1 MFHKQIDELK
11 VYSFFL
17 FRQGG
22 FEFMEMASEF
32 GNTSNAGL
40 ELLRNQNKLGV
51 WSLYEPDFIKAKRY
65 IHELSNEVPE
75 NGDMRNKPE
84 TLRKLRKF
92 HKRKPKIRL
101 WNATDP
107 VSKRVDCSWDKLKKI
122 RNLCDVITPE
132 GTTLEGNVKVFSK
145 QKNCPICGHEKTF
158 KFPNELNRHVKA
170 VHREL
175 ARQYVPRAWRG
186 NVDAYVEQRLSCTY
200 PDCRRGPDIIFHS
213 TSALNKHK

>member
-65 IHELSNEVPE
+65 IHKLSNEVPE
-75 NGDMRNKPE
+75 NGDLTNKPNI
-84 TLRKLRKF
+84 LRKLREF
-92 HKRKPKIRL
+92 DRPKIRL
-101 WNATDP
+101 WDETVP
-107 VSKRVDCSWDKLKKI
+107 VSERVDCSLDKLKQI
-122 RNLCDVITPE
+122 RNFCKVITPE
-132 GTTLEGNVKVFSK
+132 GTTLKGNVKVFAK
-145 QKNCPICGHEKTF
+145 QKNCPKCGHEKTF
-158 KFPNELNRHVKA
+158 KFQGELNRHVK
-170 VHREL
+170 VFHREL
-175 ARQYVPRAWRG
+175 AREYVPRSWRG
-186 NVDAYVEQRLSCTY
+186 NEDAYVEEKLSCTY
-200 PDCRRGPDIIFHS
+200 PQCRKGANKIFES

>member
-1 MFHKQIDELK
+1 M
-11 VYSFFL
+11 
-17 FRQGG
+17 
-22 FEFMEMASEF
+22 
-32 GNTSNAGL
+32 
-40 ELLRNQNKLGV
+40 
-51 WSLYEPDFIKAKRY
+51 
-65 IHELSNEVPE
+65 
-75 NGDMRNKPE
+75 
-84 TLRKLRKF
+84 
-92 HKRKPKIRL
+92 
-101 WNATDP
+101 
-107 VSKRVDCSWDKLKKI
+107 
-122 RNLCDVITPE
+122 ITPE

-145 QKNCPICGHEKTF
+145 QKNCPICGHEKSF

>member
-1 MFHKQIDELK
+1 M
-11 VYSFFL
+11 
-17 FRQGG
+17 FRQGC

-40 ELLRNQNKLGV
+40 EILRNENKLGV
-51 WSLYEPDFIKAKRY
+51 WSLYQPDFIKAKRY
-65 IHELSNEVPE
+65 IHKLSNQVPE
-75 NGDMRNKPE
+75 NGDLTNKPNILQR
-84 TLRKLRKF
+84 LREFNK
-92 HKRKPKIRL
+92 HKPKIRL
-101 WNATDP
+101 WNETDP
-107 VSKRVDCSWDKLKKI
+107 VSKRVDCSWNKLKKI

-132 GTTLEGNVKVFSK
+132 GTTLEGNVKVFAK
-145 QKNCPICGHEKTF
+145 QKNCPICGHEKSF

-170 VHREL
+170 VHQEL

>member
-51 WSLYEPDFIKAKRY
+51 WSLYQPDFIKAKRY
-65 IHELSNEVPE
+65 IHKLSNQVPE
-75 NGDMRNKPE
+75 NGDLTNKPNILQR
-84 TLRKLRKF
+84 LREFNK
-92 HKRKPKIRL
+92 HKPKIRL
-101 WNATDP
+101 WNETDP
-107 VSKRVDCSWDKLKKI
+107 VSKRVDCSWGKLKKI

-132 GTTLEGNVKVFSK
+132 GTTLEGNVKVFAK
-145 QKNCPICGHEKTF
+145 QKNCPKCGHDF
-158 KFPNELNRHVKA
+158 KFQGELNRHVKA
-170 VHREL
+170 FHQEL

-200 PDCRRGPDIIFHS
+200 PDCRKGADTIFHS

>member
-65 IHELSNEVPE
+65 IHNLSNQVPE
-75 NGDMRNKPE
+75 NGDLTNKPNILQR
-84 TLRKLRKF
+84 LREFNK
-92 HKRKPKIRL
+92 HKPKIRL
-101 WNATDP
+101 WNETDP
-107 VSKRVDCSWDKLKKI
+107 VSKRVDCSWGKLKKI
-122 RNLCDVITPE
+122 RKLCDVITPE
-132 GTTLEGNVKVFSK
+132 GTTLEGNVKVFAK
-145 QKNCPICGHEKTF
+145 QKNCPICGHEKSF

-170 VHREL
+170 VHQEL